1 MNLLNIVQMARN
13 PQALI
18 NQLQNTPQMQNP
30 MVQNALKMYQN
41 GDSKGLEN
49 LARNL
54 CKEKGFKVE
63 DVKQQIMSQINM
75 R

>member
-1 MNLLNIVQMARN
+1 MNLLNIVQMAKN
-13 PQALI
+13 PQAFI

-30 MVQNALKMYQN
+30 MVQNAFKMYQN

-54 CKEKGFKVE
+54 CKEKEFKVE
-63 DVKQQIMSQINM
+63 DVKQHIMSQINM